1 MLIHEIIDKAI
12 IKNGKYHLLNSD
24 FGNVSDF
31 KQLGGKFYK
40 KNNLWSFSKA
50 DLDKLVNSE
59 CSKNDEEASS
69 IEIDLNEESQTH
81 RIEIEEDSDD
91 EEDQESVTE
100 QTIEVDQ
107 ESVTEQTIEVDQESV
122 TEQTIEEDSND
133 EVDQESVTE
142 QTIEEDQESVTEQT
156 IEVDEID
163 YTIDKNM
170 TKEMGTQTIELNRQ
184 KYLFEPQTVFYDL
197 IRNYM

>member
-107 ESVTEQTIEVDQESV
+107 ESVTEQTIE
-122 TEQTIEEDSND
+122 EDSND